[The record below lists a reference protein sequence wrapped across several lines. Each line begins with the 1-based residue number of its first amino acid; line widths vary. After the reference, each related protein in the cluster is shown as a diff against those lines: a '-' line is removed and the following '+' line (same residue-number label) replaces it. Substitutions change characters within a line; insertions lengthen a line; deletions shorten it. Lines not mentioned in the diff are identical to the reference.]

1 MLRALVVCAAALLA
15 TAPAAVAVDDE
26 MFDMYFAILDQDASG
41 TVTKDELS
49 LFVTNMMDMSG
60 AGDMATDPGL
70 PAIID
75 TAFTHT
81 DEDHDGFV
89 TREEAAKT
97 QEQVAS
103 PRAGVPPPPPSSFVM
118 EIPRYGRLLHRDEFG
133 RGHGRQGGFQHAR
146 PGPLDKRP
154 RGILSLGRGSLKAHF
169 PLDPAGAGTRRH
181 VGSQRRVSRRQ
192 EGVVLRVLDL
202 LRLEHADER
211 PAGRGARIK
220 KTARFFKKERSRLPH
235 ARRTASMCLQRTAV
249 STRRASRRNGGHE
262 QKSGKHA
269 YRFAPVPCAAG
280 ASIATK
286 HRSLGFAQNRVI
298 DRVRSTSTAAC
309 DCAPVPF

>member
-103 PRAGVPPPPPSSFVM
+103 PRAGVPPPPP
-118 EIPRYGRLLHRDEFG
+118 
-133 RGHGRQGGFQHAR
+133 
-146 PGPLDKRP
+146 PLP
-154 RGILSLGRGSLKAHF
+154 S
-169 PLDPAGAGTRRH
+169 
-181 VGSQRRVSRRQ
+181 
-192 EGVVLRVLDL
+192 
-202 LRLEHADER
+202 
-211 PAGRGARIK
+211 
-220 KTARFFKKERSRLPH
+220 
-235 ARRTASMCLQRTAV
+235 
-249 STRRASRRNGGHE
+249 
-262 QKSGKHA
+262 
-269 YRFAPVPCAAG
+269 
-280 ASIATK
+280 
-286 HRSLGFAQNRVI
+286 
-298 DRVRSTSTAAC
+298 
-309 DCAPVPF
+309 